1 MSMADRIAVM
11 NDGRIEHLG
20 TPEEVYRRPASR
32 FVADFIGDSN
42 FFDATVTGDVAQLT
56 DGSRVGCVAGRTG
69 PSTLMVRPE
78 AITLGSGSGSIVGR
92 VLQTSFLG
100 SFVRVAVETPSSDAP
115 VVVALREA
123 DTVPEVGDEVSISWP
138 AADGIV
144 LEPSE

>member
-1 MSMADRIAVM
+1 MADRIAVM

-42 FFDATVTGDVAQLT
+42 FFDATVTGDVAQLM
-56 DGSRVGCVAGRTG
+56 DGSRVGCLGGRSG

-78 AITLGSGSGSIVGR
+78 AITLGGGPGSIPGR

-100 SFVRVAVETPSSDAP
+100 SFVRIAVETSSAEAP
-115 VVVALREA
+115 VVVALHEA
-123 DTVPEVGDEVSISWP
+123 TSVPSVGDEVSLLWL

-144 LEPSE
+144 LERE